1 MGTLTPIHGKNN
13 IPFCREKR
21 MFCHGTHGGE
31 PQKRLGNPI
40 ARCVCVCV
48 FRVSSF
54 YQALRSQAESQWQTE
69 EPQQGILVRTTKTV
83 YKIGYF

>member
-1 MGTLTPIHGKNN
+1 MAHMVGSLKKGWAIQLHD
-13 IPFCREKR
+13 
-21 MFCHGTHGGE
+21 
-31 PQKRLGNPI
+31 
-40 ARCVCVCV
+40 VCVCV